1 MLAFDREGSGAP
13 LVLLHG
19 TNSSR
24 SIWKPL
30 LPQLSDQREVLSVDL
45 PAHGQSPPSSFT
57 PPDWAKEVAA
67 LLDHL
72 GLEHVAVVGHSSGG
86 WAALE
91 LAKLGR
97 ASGVLALTPAGLWKK
112 HSPPI
117 TDAILA
123 VNWRLAQ
130 ILGETVVTK
139 PLHTRMGRRMSLR
152 QISAQ
157 PADVPAEGVIAMV
170 KTVFASKHFPDTS
183 GKPPTA
189 TPQPSADPTRRPD
202 LVVWG
207 NNDRIA
213 ASEHHATPTSSQSTR
228 PRNTGDLHR
237 SSGRHNESSD
247 AALTLPTLGVPETVS
262 VSTWLNRPLTS
273 WVVHAGIKRQKT
285 KPSRSTTSPV
295 TRDRLGKDRAGMDKG
310 VGIASHRRGQRSQAG
325 PRRTAVVRPACEGGV
340 ECCGRDKRSS
350 PETGGDG
357 SRARMP
363 CRVPRA
369 EEAMSS
375 FAASRSSR

>member
-157 PADVPAEGVIAMV
+157 PADVPAEGAIAMV
-170 KTVFASKHFPDTS
+170 KTVLASKHFPEHFR
-183 GKPPTA
+183 
-189 TPQPSADPTRRPD
+189 QTRRLRFLDGQQIPSD
-202 LVVWG
+202 IPIRVVWG
-207 NNDRIA
+207 NKDRIA
-213 ASEHHATPTSSQSTR
+213 RKRTSRHTDQLPEHATTETR
-228 PRNTGDLHR
+228 GDCGHMLMWDAPQR
-237 SSGRHNESSD
+237 VID
-247 AALTLPTLGVPETVS
+247 AALTLPTQAVSTRTVS
-262 VSTWLNRPLTS
+262 YPP
-273 WVVHAGIKRQKT
+273 G
-285 KPSRSTTSPV
+285 
-295 TRDRLGKDRAGMDKG
+295 
-310 VGIASHRRGQRSQAG
+310 
-325 PRRTAVVRPACEGGV
+325 
-340 ECCGRDKRSS
+340 
-350 PETGGDG
+350 
-357 SRARMP
+357 
-363 CRVPRA
+363 
-369 EEAMSS
+369 
-375 FAASRSSR
+375 

>member
-1 MLAFDREGSGAP
+1 M
-13 LVLLHG
+13 LLHG

-30 LPQLSDQREVLSVDL
+30 LPQLSDEREVFSVDL

-97 ASGVLALTPAGLWKK
+97 ASGVLALTPAGLWQK

-123 VNWRLAQ
+123 VNWRLGQ

-139 PLHTRMGRRMSLR
+139 PLHTRMGRRTSLR

-157 PADVPAEGVIAMV
+157 PADVPAEGAMAMV
-170 KTVFASKHFPDTS
+170 KTVLASKHFPEHFR
-183 GKPPTA
+183 
-189 TPQPSADPTRRPD
+189 QTRRLRFLDGQQIP
-202 LVVWG
+202 
-207 NNDRIA
+207 
-213 ASEHHATPTSSQSTR
+213 ATSRSTSSGAARTESPASPNITPHR
-228 PRNTGDLHR
+228 PAPRARDHETWADCGHMLIWDAPQQVI
-237 SSGRHNESSD
+237 D
-247 AALTLPTLGVPETVS
+247 AALTLPTQAVSTRTVS
-262 VSTWLNRPLTS
+262 YPP
-273 WVVHAGIKRQKT
+273 G
-285 KPSRSTTSPV
+285 
-295 TRDRLGKDRAGMDKG
+295 
-310 VGIASHRRGQRSQAG
+310 
-325 PRRTAVVRPACEGGV
+325 
-340 ECCGRDKRSS
+340 
-350 PETGGDG
+350 
-357 SRARMP
+357 
-363 CRVPRA
+363 
-369 EEAMSS
+369 
-375 FAASRSSR
+375 